1 MAKTHISLRIEE
13 QLSARVSGM
22 AEPGES
28 MAATY
33 NRVIRAGVEAL
44 EQPAGAEPDS
54 AAQDAAA
61 ALIAAKDA
69 HIAALEAT
77 LATLDA
83 QLNTKDEQ
91 IEHLAKLTDQAQR
104 LHALTAPETK
114 AIAAESQTFKG
125 EEQDAPQG
133 LFERWMNKRGWR
145 RG

>member
-1 MAKTHISLRIEE
+1 MAKTHISLRVEE

-33 NRVIRAGVEAL
+33 NRVIRAGIEAL
-44 EQPAGAEPDS
+44 EQPTGAESGS
-54 AAQDAAA
+54 AAQDTAT

-77 LATLDA
+77 LATLDE
-83 QLNTKDEQ
+83 QLHTKDEQ
-91 IEHLAKLTDQAQR
+91 LQNLAKLTDQAQQ

-114 AIAAESQTFKG
+114 AIAAESQTSKG

-133 LFERWMNKRGWR
+133 LIERWMNKRGWSR
-145 RG
+145 N